1 MGAAMIGDLEKDILT
16 GTITKTAISKLKVA
30 TIREELRKRGL
41 DDKGLKGD
49 LVVRFY
55 EAALAPPEQPPTP
68 LPKQEK
74 APREQL
80 EQQHEEEARS
90 NRVSSKSTTR
100 ASEGRGGRKGNRREA
115 GRKGSQRHAER
126 DNSNSTG
133 MEIVFLGT
141 SSGSPTP
148 TRNVTSIAFRLEKT
162 TYLFD
167 CGEGTQRQLH
177 KAGVRPSRIS
187 KIFITHL
194 HGDHC
199 FGIAGAICAISN
211 SRRDLASKSGRA
223 DESALHIYGPPGIF
237 QLVRV
242 QLEVSQTHVAMPVV
256 VHELVSNGPG
266 DGSSTRPQTVGDQG
280 NRRGRSQ
287 IYYSKVTSK
296 TEQPDRHSLLVRGG
310 GTGRPVVKFGVVRG
324 REGEGKWPLV
334 EDEDGVCVHAAHL
347 EHKVECFGYAIQE
360 RDSPGMLQPDRCK
373 ALGLPAGKA
382 YAQLK
387 EGLAVTAPNGRVI
400 QPDEVVGPPRPGRRA
415 IILGDTCDP
424 WMITSSAMQAD
435 VIVHEATFHEGH
447 RNMAVKAGHST
458 AHMAGLFA
466 HNIQASALI
475 LTHFSARYDGYQDA
489 AEEEDSFLPQKA
501 LKDFDFS
508 IDGLVQE
515 ARHAF
520 HGKKVMAA
528 HDFFRYQIPRR
539 EAPQLVARAG
549 SSEESHLE

>member
-80 EQQHEEEARS
+80 EQQHEEEAR
-90 NRVSSKSTTR
+90 
-100 ASEGRGGRKGNRREA
+100 
-115 GRKGSQRHAER
+115 
-126 DNSNSTG
+126 
-133 MEIVFLGT
+133 
-141 SSGSPTP
+141 
-148 TRNVTSIAFRLEKT
+148 
-162 TYLFD
+162 
-167 CGEGTQRQLH
+167 
-177 KAGVRPSRIS
+177 
-187 KIFITHL
+187 
-194 HGDHC
+194 
-199 FGIAGAICAISN
+199 
-211 SRRDLASKSGRA
+211 
-223 DESALHIYGPPGIF
+223 
-237 QLVRV
+237 
-242 QLEVSQTHVAMPVV
+242 
-256 VHELVSNGPG
+256 
-266 DGSSTRPQTVGDQG
+266 
-280 NRRGRSQ
+280 
-287 IYYSKVTSK
+287 
-296 TEQPDRHSLLVRGG
+296 GG

-360 RDSPGMLQPDRCK
+360 RDSPGMLQPDR
-373 ALGLPAGKA
+373 
-382 YAQLK
+382 

-466 HNIQASALI
+466 HNIQSVVKAYLFMGTGRNKDHRIIRVITRKDHRIVHKASALI

-528 HDFFRYQIPRR
+528 HDFFRVIALLLGCPEV
-539 EAPQLVARAG
+539 EASG
-549 SSEESHLE
+549 SHAATEHQGEGKA